1 MPSTSLLAAPDSV
14 TGDPEISVRSEP
26 ALAVGAVLL
35 TTETVAVCCAGPP
48 APVQDS
54 VKLVVALRAPVAW
67 EPLVALDPLHPALA
81 GAALAV
87 QELAFTVLQFKVE
100 LPPAAIV
107 AGIALSV
114 IMGNGKVTATEALA
128 LAVPPAPV
136 QASVKVVL
144 AASAAE
150 TSLPLV
156 ALVPVQPPLAVQ
168 LVAFVD
174 DQARLVDE
182 PLVTEAGVAVSVTVG
197 ATGAVTV
204 TEALAWPLPPA
215 PLQLRLKVA
224 LAVSAAEFSLP
235 LVALLPVQPPD
246 AVHEVALLLLQ
257 VSAAAEPEMTLVG
270 LALSVTVGAA
280 AGGAAEP
287 PPPPQAAIATD
298 TKTGAVKRTIPDR
311 RMRPIFDPIAPL
323 INAVFLKAQVRPAF
337 VQPAGCCRGFVYKIG
352 AIGHNSC
359 PRITTHEP

>member
-1 MPSTSLLAAPDSV
+1 M
-14 TGDPEISVRSEP
+14 
-26 ALAVGAVLL
+26 
-35 TTETVAVCCAGPP
+35 
-48 APVQDS
+48 
-54 VKLVVALRAPVAW
+54 
-67 EPLVALDPLHPALA
+67 
-81 GAALAV
+81 
-87 QELAFTVLQFKVE
+87 
-100 LPPAAIV
+100 
-107 AGIALSV
+107 
-114 IMGNGKVTATEALA
+114 
-128 LAVPPAPV
+128 
-136 QASVKVVL
+136 
-144 AASAAE
+144 
-150 TSLPLV
+150 
-156 ALVPVQPPLAVQ
+156 Q

-287 PPPPQAAIATD
+287 PPPPQPAIATD

-337 VQPAGCCRGFVYKIG
+337 VQPVRLL
-352 AIGHNSC
+352 
-359 PRITTHEP
+359 PRIRLQDRGNWTQ